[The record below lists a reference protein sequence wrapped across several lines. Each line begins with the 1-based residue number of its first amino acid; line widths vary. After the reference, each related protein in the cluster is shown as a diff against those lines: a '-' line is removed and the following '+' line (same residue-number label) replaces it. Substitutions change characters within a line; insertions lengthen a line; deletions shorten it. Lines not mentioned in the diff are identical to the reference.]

1 MPGTRLIPNM
11 QENLGAAKVKLSAA
25 DMNELETGFASV
37 GVFGDRAPENLK
49 ASHDIGTNL
58 GTTSKGTQGK
68 HLYQK
73 NK

>member
-1 MPGTRLIPNM
+1 M

-25 DMNELETGFASV
+25 DMNELETGFASI

-49 ASHDIGTNL
+49 ESHDIGTSL

-68 HLYQK
+68 TPLPK
-73 NK
+73 K